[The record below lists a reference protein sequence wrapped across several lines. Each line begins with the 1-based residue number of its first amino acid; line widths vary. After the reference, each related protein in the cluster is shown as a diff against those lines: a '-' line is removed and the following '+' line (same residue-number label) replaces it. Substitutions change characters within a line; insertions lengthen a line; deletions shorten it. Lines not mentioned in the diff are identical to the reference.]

1 MRLPDSAPMSRSATS
16 ITALTVATALA
27 LAACSG
33 GGETTSANVSIA
45 NTEAPSTEAPTTT
58 SVELEPASFALRPGP
73 EQVTILDAE
82 PGTELTVIGAGGSV
96 ASGTVDEQ
104 GSLLFRNLEPG
115 DGYVVVSSSETSEP
129 FAVMSPDDHPDAAF
143 YAAQDQLPAGGFGYI
158 TARDGTTLS
167 ANVVLPGPVEDGPY
181 PTVVEYSGYAP
192 SNPADT
198 TFAQIYNALGFA
210 YVGVNMRGTGCS
222 GGSFRFFET
231 VQSLDGYDVIEA
243 VAAQPW
249 VLDNEVGMV
258 GISYPGISQL
268 FVAATQPPALVAI
281 TPLSV
286 LDDSYRST
294 LYPGGILNT
303 GFAVTWTEE
312 RMSNAEIYG
321 QGWSKE
327 QADSGDAECAANQ
340 KVRLQNPD
348 LLAEIRDNPFYEAE
362 LGESL
367 APDSFVD
374 QIQVPVFIAGAWQ
387 DEQTGGRFPAM
398 LDRFTGSPD
407 VDVMLVNGVH
417 TESLSPPILQRYTQF
432 LQLYVA
438 KKTPD
443 LAALA
448 AIGPIL
454 SSTLYGLP
462 DVKPAENSL
471 AGLPYDEA
479 LAAFQSDP
487 AIQVLVEQGGAVD
500 LPPGAAAP
508 HFVLTFPSWPIPAT
522 EPTTWLLGDGGTL
535 SPTAAAPGESTYTA
549 DPDALPPTYWTG
561 GGSEIWRADAVY
573 DWRTLPAGTAL
584 GFVSEPL
591 ATDTMMI
598 GPGSVDLW
606 ITSSA
611 SDTDLEVTV
620 SEIRADGTEVY
631 IQSGWLRASH
641 RALDTTRSTKIR
653 PVHTHLES
661 DAAELDPNS
670 AVPVRVELFPF
681 AHPFRA
687 GSRIR
692 LTIDAPGGNRPVWE
706 FETIADGETVT
717 VVHDAEHPSQI
728 VLPLIAGVDIPDR
741 VIACGAL
748 RAQPCRTWIAASNGG

>member
-1 MRLPDSAPMSRSATS
+1 MSRSVRP
-16 ITALTVATALA
+16 ITALFTSAALLLVACSGDETVAT
-27 LAACSG
+27 
-33 GGETTSANVSIA
+33 EVSS
-45 NTEAPSTEAPTTT
+45 ESTQPPQTDAPTTT
-58 SVELEPASFALRPGP
+58 AAALAAATFSVRPGP

-82 PGTELTVIGAGGSV
+82 PGTELTVVGPDGPV

-104 GSLLFRNLEPG
+104 GSLLFRDIEPG
-115 DGYVVVSSSETSEP
+115 GDYVVVSDDESSEP
-129 FAVMSPDDHPDAAF
+129 FAVSSPDDHPSAEF
-143 YAAQDQLPAGGFGYI
+143 YQAQDGLPAGGFGYI

-167 ANVVLPGPVEDGPY
+167 AHVVLPGPADGGPY
-181 PTVVEYSGYAP
+181 PTVVEYSGYSP
-192 SNPADT
+192 SNPGDT
-198 TFAQIYNALGFA
+198 TFAQIYNTLGFA

-222 GGSFRFFET
+222 GGSFRYFET
-231 VQSLDGYDVIEA
+231 VQSLDGYDVIET

-268 FVAATQPPALVAI
+268 FVAAQQPPSLAAI

-303 GFAVTWTEE
+303 GFAVEWTEE
-312 RMSNAEIYG
+312 RMRSAEVFG
-321 QGWSKE
+321 QSWSKDRVD
-327 QADSGDAECAANQ
+327 AGDTECAANQ

-348 LLAEIRDNPFYEAE
+348 LLEEIRATPFYDAE
-362 LGESL
+362 LGDSL
-367 APDSFVD
+367 APDTFVD
-374 QIQVPVFIAGAWQ
+374 RIDVPVFIAGAWQ

-417 TESLSPPILQRYTQF
+417 TESLSPPILGRYAQF

-443 LAALA
+443 LAALDVIA
-448 AIGPIL
+448 PIL

-462 DVKPAENSL
+462 EAATFENRL

-487 AIQVLVEQGGAVD
+487 AIQVLVEQGGAPD
-500 LPPGAAAP
+500 LPGGAAAP
-508 HFVLTFPSWPIPAT
+508 HFVLSFPAWPIPAT
-522 EPTTWLLGDGGTL
+522 EATNWFLGDGGTL
-535 SPTAAAPGESTYTA
+535 SADAGMPGESSYTA
-549 DPDALPPTYWTG
+549 DPKALPATYWAG
-561 GGSEIWRADAVY
+561 DSSAIWRADAVY
-573 DWRTLPAGTAL
+573 DWRPLADGTGV
-584 GFVSEPL
+584 GFTSEPL
-591 ATDTMMI
+591 SADTMMV

-611 SDTDLEVTV
+611 GDTDIEVTI
-620 SEIRADGTEVY
+620 SEVRADGTEVY
-631 IQSGWLRASH
+631 VQSGWLRAS
-641 RALDTTRSTKIR
+641 RRTLDSARSSDLR
-653 PVHTHLES
+653 PVHTHLEA
-661 DAAELDPNS
+661 DAAELP
-670 AVPVRVELFPF
+670 AGVATLARIELFPF

-692 LTIDAPGGNRPVWE
+692 LTVDAPGNNRPVWE
-706 FETIADGETVT
+706 FDTIAAGETVT
-717 VVHDAEHPSQI
+717 VVHDAEHPSRV
-728 VLPLIAGVDIPDR
+728 VLPLIPGIEIPDR
-741 VIACGAL
+741 VVACGAL
-748 RAQPCRTWIAASNGG
+748 RAQPCRRWIAAANGG

>member
-1 MRLPDSAPMSRSATS
+1 MSPSARSLAALLT
-16 ITALTVATALA
+16 TAAL
-27 LAACSG
+27 LLSACSG
-33 GGETTSANVSIA
+33 EESTAANVSVA
-45 NTEAPSTEAPTTT
+45 ATEPPATEAPTTT
-58 SVELEPASFALRPGP
+58 AVVLDPASFAVRPGP
-73 EQVTILDAE
+73 EQVTILDAA
-82 PGTELTVIGAGGSV
+82 PGTELTVVGPDGPV

-104 GSLLFRNLEPG
+104 GSLLFRNIEPG
-115 DGYVVVSSSETSEP
+115 DQYVVVSTDQTSEP
-129 FAVMSPDDHPDAAF
+129 FAVTSPEDHPNAEF
-143 YAAQDQLPAGGFGYI
+143 YESQDQLPAGGFGYI

-167 ANVVLPGPVEDGPY
+167 ANVVLPGPADAGPY

-231 VQSLDGYDVIEA
+231 VQSLDGYDVIET
-243 VAAQPW
+243 VAAQEW
-249 VLDNEVGMV
+249 VLDNQVGMV

-268 FVAATQPPALVAI
+268 FVAAQQPPSLVAI

-303 GFAVTWTEE
+303 GFAVEWTEG
-312 RMSNAEIYG
+312 RMRDAEIYG
-321 QGWSKE
+321 QTWSKE
-327 QADSGDAECAANQ
+327 QADSGDTECAANQ

-348 LLAEIRDNPFYEAE
+348 LLAEIRANPFYESE

-374 QIQVPVFIAGAWQ
+374 QIEVPVFIAGAWQ

-417 TESLSPPILQRYTQF
+417 TESLSPPILSRYAQF

-438 KKTPD
+438 KRTPD
-443 LAALA
+443 LSALA
-448 AIGPIL
+448 AVGPIL
-454 SSTLYGLP
+454 SSTLFGLP
-462 DVKPAENSL
+462 DVAPVENQL

-479 LAAFQSDP
+479 LARFQADP
-487 AIQVLVEQGGAVD
+487 AVQVLVEQGGAPG

-508 HFVLTFPSWPIPAT
+508 HFVLSFPSWPAPTT
-522 EPTTWLLGDGGTL
+522 EPTTWLLGDGGTM
-535 SPTAAAPGESTYTA
+535 STESAAPGESSYTA
-549 DPDALPPTYWTG
+549 DPSALPPTYWTG
-561 GGSEIWRADAVY
+561 DSSSIWRSDAVY
-573 DWRTLPAGTAL
+573 DWKPIPEGTGI

-591 ATDTMMI
+591 TSDTMMV

-611 SDTDLEVTV
+611 TDTDLEVTITEV
-620 SEIRADGTEVY
+620 RPDGTEVY
-631 IQSGWLRASH
+631 VQSGWLRASH
-641 RALDTTRSTKIR
+641 RALDTERSSDLR
-653 PVHTHLES
+653 PVHTHLEA
-661 DAAELDPNS
+661 DAEGLPAGI
-670 AVPVRVELFPF
+670 ATPVRIELFPF

-687 GSRIR
+687 GSRLR
-692 LTIDAPGGNRPVWE
+692 LTVDAPGSNRPVWE
-706 FETIADGETVT
+706 FETIANGETVT
-717 VVHDAEHPSQI
+717 VLHDAEHPSRV
-728 VLPLIAGVDIPDR
+728 VLPVIPGIDVPDR
-741 VIACGAL
+741 VVACGAL
-748 RAQPCRTWIAASNGG
+748 RAQPCRTWVMASNGG